1 MHVYT
6 TEERK
11 DQEQQSEEKE
21 TNWNAEK
28 EEQAVQNYTQLLP
41 LLKQEG
47 RFEVKVR
54 SANVVKVDWIN
65 MRKVGRQ

>member
-11 DQEQQSEEKE
+11 DQERQSEEKE

-65 MRKVGRQ
+65 MREVGRQ

>member
-1 MHVYT
+1 MFI
-6 TEERK
+6 
-11 DQEQQSEEKE
+11 QEKKEKTKNESEEKE
-21 TNWNAEK
+21 TNWNVEK

>member
-1 MHVYT
+1 MFI
-6 TEERK
+6 
-11 DQEQQSEEKE
+11 QEKKEKTKNESEEKE
-21 TNWNAEK
+21 TSWNVQK

-65 MRKVGRQ
+65 MRKVGQQ